1 MLNGLLNMPT
11 APKIGM
17 FFCDIKDLIIQVSLT
32 ALVPVIRNI
41 PKEASEPSPID
52 RYNQHVSHH

>member
-32 ALVPVIRNI
+32 ALAAAVLDSDLLSSI
-41 PKEASEPSPID
+41 
-52 RYNQHVSHH
+52 